1 MARHRHR
8 ESRDR
13 REGVEKAV
21 AFALESFGKAPDI
34 LINNLGVGDSTPF
47 EEITDDRWARS
58 IDVNLMGTVRTC
70 RALVPKMAAQGGGA
84 VVNTGSDLAKQPEP
98 AFIDYG
104 ASKAALLYL
113 TKALAKQVRT
123 SVRVNSVLPGPI
135 WSRMWTR
142 PGGIVDQLIA
152 HYGVDRDAAV
162 KRFLEDRQ
170 MPMGIGN
177 PADRRARRRVPRL
190 AAGEIHHGRGPGYRW
205 NYTRTYLDVISFHL
219 QLQPQGARSR
229 SMGRNSAARCPRR
242 VTPGCVERLSCSL
255 ATLVGSVA
263 GDELYESR
271 RRRANARGGGEV
283 GSWKLTNME
292 GVCATRL
299 FVFWPEGQDR
309 HRDRRL
315 AGGSAAPSR
324 WASRMRAH
332 LALAKHPEG
341 RHDEIKQVVAEIE
354 ALGRRAIVIPT
365 DVEWPTSGRW
375 WPGPRRRSAGS
386 TSW

>member
-1 MARHRHR
+1 MDYQLKGQTAYVSAGAHGIGEAIADLLTQEGVQVIVADHDEAALGDKTGKWRGTVTANLATA
-8 ESRDR
+8 
-13 REGVEKAV
+13 EGVEKAV

-113 TKALAKQVRT
+113 TKALAKQYAPA
-123 SVRVNSVLPGPI
+123 VRVNSVLPGPI

-177 PADRRARRRVPRL
+177 PADVAHAVVFLASPLARFITG
-190 AAGEIHHGRGPGYRW
+190 AGLDIGGTIRG
-205 NYTRTYLDVISFHL
+205 LI
-219 QLQPQGARSR
+219 
-229 SMGRNSAARCPRR
+229 
-242 VTPGCVERLSCSL
+242 
-255 ATLVGSVA
+255 
-263 GDELYESR
+263 
-271 RRRANARGGGEV
+271 
-283 GSWKLTNME
+283 
-292 GVCATRL
+292 
-299 FVFWPEGQDR
+299 
-309 HRDRRL
+309 
-315 AGGSAAPSR
+315 
-324 WASRMRAH
+324 
-332 LALAKHPEG
+332 
-341 RHDEIKQVVAEIE
+341 
-354 ALGRRAIVIPT
+354 
-365 DVEWPTSGRW
+365 
-375 WPGPRRRSAGS
+375 
-386 TSW
+386 